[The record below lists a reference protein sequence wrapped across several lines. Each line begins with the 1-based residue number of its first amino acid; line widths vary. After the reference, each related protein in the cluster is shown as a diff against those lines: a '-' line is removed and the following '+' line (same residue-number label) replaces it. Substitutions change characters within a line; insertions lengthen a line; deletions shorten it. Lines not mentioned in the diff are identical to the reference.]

1 MKPNS
6 KKKIVTNLAPFI
18 LGLATSFSLPPYN
31 FLIINFIIFPFL
43 ILLIIENIQ
52 ESKLTVF
59 KIGWFYGF
67 GYFFSSLYWITNALT
82 FEEIF
87 KPLIPIALIIIPLFL
102 GLFYGFG
109 ILIFSFFK
117 LEKNLFTI
125 LLFSLIFSVVEF
137 IRGSILG
144 GFPWNLIVYSWTEYI
159 NSLQIL
165 SLVGTYSFNLIS
177 ITIFSLPLIIFSNQS
192 FRFKFIL
199 IFFTIFI
206 LLLNHIYG
214 SLIIK
219 KNNKN
224 FHELDYRIK
233 IVSPKIEI
241 SRYFE
246 YDNEKEIIKELIE
259 LSNPS
264 NFENTIFIFP
274 EGALAGVNFDQL
286 KSFKNLF
293 LNNFSSNHI
302 IIMGIN
308 TKKNSS
314 TYNSM
319 VVLNNELKLL
329 SQYNKIKL
337 VPFGE
342 FLPFENIL
350 KKLGLRKISFGYES
364 FSKGKDRKL
373 LSIESNKFSFIPLI
387 CYEIIYSGNIKKE
400 LYETSFIINISE
412 DGWFGNSIGPHQ
424 HFSHGIFRSI
434 EEGKNVIRSTNNG
447 ISAFIDVNGRV
458 VSRLESTQRGVIE
471 INKYKKFNETLFS
484 KFGNKIFFYIIIIY
498 IGVIFFI
505 KRRELK

>member
-43 ILLIIENIQ
+43 ILLIIENVQ

-67 GYFFSSLYWITNALT
+67 GYFLSSLYWITNALT

-144 GFPWNLIVYSWTEYI
+144 GFPWNLIVYSWTEYV

-214 SLIIK
+214 SLVIK
-219 KNNKN
+219 KNNEN
-224 FHELDYRIK
+224 FHELDYKIK

-259 LSNPS
+259 LSNPI

-274 EGALAGVNFDQL
+274 EGALAGVNFNKL
-286 KSFKNLF
+286 KSFKKLF
-293 LNNFSSNHI
+293 LNSFSSNHI

-308 TKKNSS
+308 TEKNSH

-319 VVLNNELKLL
+319 VVLDNELNLL
-329 SQYNKIKL
+329 SKYNKIKL

-342 FLPFENIL
+342 FIPQISFLDRIGL
-350 KKLGLRKISFGYES
+350 KKITEGLGS
-364 FSKGKDRKL
+364 FSKGKEQNIY
-373 LSIESNKFSFIPLI
+373 SYENTNIIPLI
-387 CYEIIYSGNIKKE
+387 CYEIIFTELVQNITENKNM
-400 LYETSFIINISE
+400 IINISE
-412 DGWFGNSIGPHQ
+412 DGWFGNSIGPYQ
-424 HFSHGIFRSI
+424 HFSKAIFRAI
-434 EEGKNVIRSTNNG
+434 ESDTYVIRSANKGLSAVINNKG
-447 ISAFIDVNGRV
+447 QVIKTLKNNESGNIEY
-458 VSRLESTQRGVIE
+458 SLPILEK
-471 INKYKKFNETLFS
+471 NK
-484 KFGNKIFFYIIIIY
+484 GNRNDL
-498 IGVIFFI
+498 IFFI
-505 KRRELK
+505 LLFTYWFVFLFLKND